1 MAPPYPDTARAALHG
16 TPEERRAVAAH
27 ASQPPEVL
35 LLLAADPDV
44 AVRRAVA
51 ENPGAPPHADRLLAQ
66 DADAA
71 IRAPLA
77 RKLGARAPE
86 LLADEGQQGAPRR
99 LRLARDALLL
109 LAQDVEI
116 GVRAALAD
124 VLADLPDAPRELVLL
139 LARDAA
145 LEVCEP
151 LIRLS
156 RVLTEDDLEALVE
169 APPGTATR
177 EAVARRLHLPAR
189 VARALLRCGEAAPIS
204 ALLRNGTAR
213 LTPEMLQA
221 LAGRAVAIP
230 WLGEAMCARPGLPA
244 GLLQSLLPALTE
256 EALERLSRRHDL
268 PPATQAALQ
277 DRLRRTIIWGG

>member
-1 MAPPYPDTARAALHG
+1 MAPPQPDAARAAFHG
-16 TPEERRAVAAH
+16 TAEERRAIAA
-27 ASQPPEVL
+27 QPRLAPEILV
-35 LLLAADPDV
+35 LLAADADP

-51 ENPGAPPHADRLLAQ
+51 ANADAPPHADRLLAG
-66 DADAA
+66 DAEAS

-86 LLADEGQQGAPRR
+86 LMAEEEGPRR

-109 LAQDVEI
+109 LAQDVEA

-124 VLADLPDAPRELVLL
+124 ALADLPDAPRALVLA
-139 LARDAA
+139 LARDTA

-156 RVLTEDDLEALVE
+156 RVLTEEDLETLVE
-169 APPGTATR
+169 DPPAPQTR

-189 VARALLRCGEAAPIS
+189 IARALLRCGDAGALL

-213 LTPEMLQA
+213 LEGDVLAA
-221 LAGRAVAIP
+221 LATRAGALP
-230 WLGEAMCARPGLPA
+230 WLPEALVARPGLPVA
-244 GLLQSLLPALTE
+244 CLQALLPLLTQ
-256 EALERLSRRHDL
+256 EAMERLLRRPDL
-268 PPATQAALQ
+268 PPATLAGLREGAQARAALV
-277 DRLRRTIIWGG
+277 WGR